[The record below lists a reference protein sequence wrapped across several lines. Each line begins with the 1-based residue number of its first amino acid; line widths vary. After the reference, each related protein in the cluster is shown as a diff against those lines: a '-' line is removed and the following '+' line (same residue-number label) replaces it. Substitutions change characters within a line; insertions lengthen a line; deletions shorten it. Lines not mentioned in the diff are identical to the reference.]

1 MAEGNA
7 TMEVRARL
15 TADTAQFTKGMSQA
29 SSAMNG
35 MISQTSKFHAG
46 MVGAGVAAAAFST
59 ALIAFGTKAFMAA
72 ARVDELDYAMNAV
85 GRSTGLGFDKL
96 NDTAVAIRAVGIEM
110 EVAQKMVLK
119 FAQNNL
125 DLALATQLAS
135 TAQDFAVIS
144 GENSTETLN
153 KLTHAVI
160 TGRSE
165 VLKSVGINKSAG
177 QMYEEFGRT
186 IGKAASALTYQEKQQ
201 AVANGAISEGARI
214 AGTYKDAM
222 KSPGKLLRSFARL
235 NNELQVAMGGVL
247 VKGFGPLIFS
257 AYNLQKSFVAA
268 IYGSEAF
275 KNVIKAVQMV
285 LIKLTAPIAVAMD
298 KLKAFF
304 DGMLQGN
311 EVIGGLTD
319 KLGKGGKSITEL
331 AGKIEFLLP
340 PIAALLAALSA
351 YAGSQIFTQVPI
363 LGALF
368 RGLGGP
374 VGIALTAFV
383 AMALTSTQVRDA
395 FGNLATALQPL
406 LAWFAKLGGVIVTIA
421 GYAVSLFAR
430 ALNGLASIIRT
441 TTSFLGSHIAILNV
455 LKGVVFALV
464 GAFIALK
471 VVQAAQSAKI
481 AVMSGLT
488 ALYGAVTGRTAVA
501 LATQAVATAGLTL
514 ATARQAVA
522 QAMANMES
530 AIASGSMALQ
540 AAATEGLIIANAG
553 LATATG
559 AMTVAQTNLN
569 VVMGMNPIM
578 KVVLAISALIAA
590 FVLAWQ
596 HSETFRNIV
605 TQVFNKVANIIGKV
619 LSFIFKVFGNLLLAY
634 GELISSNNAFGKV
647 IAAVYQFIYSA
658 VLTVFI
664 GIVKMIKFVID
675 AFISLM
681 ENQGILGKIIE
692 TVINFIIK
700 AYLLFYKIVL
710 TVIKNVLDAFVS
722 LFEGH
727 ETLRKI
733 VETVFNVVIA
743 IISHAV
749 QAIIVVLANIIKGIA
764 TLIHWFEMLGK
775 FIGDVWG
782 KIVAGIEKAKEFI
795 GQVLS
800 NLGNIIS
807 GIITYLKE
815 KLASF
820 FLWLYKQ
827 VDKLPDLIPG
837 VGILKNGLMALANSL
852 TAVEKADNTF
862 KPSMGASIAT
872 AAGKAI
878 DLAMALDSKIISASK
893 SWGNYTGGV
902 AGTLSGIANKMLDFA
917 VSVNTFA
924 TKDNGSTIMAG
935 LISGAKTA
943 STFVGGMIDKI
954 KEAEQINFGA
964 AVVDTLVAGAK
975 LASDGLGK
983 IIDKMEEMKDI
994 KVGEFIVDTASDAAI
1009 KAGNFLIGLATSIE
1023 SFTSGDVLGK
1033 ITEGFGDM
1041 LGGLKTGL
1049 GFGDVGADM
1058 EKFIKSIFDPTKFD
1072 NKAVEET
1079 ISGVD
1084 RMKAIR
1090 SALQQGIDAIKGVLD
1105 DLQQAAKD
1113 FADSLKDTIIGFA
1126 GLKGVELP
1134 DGFIPQAK
1142 SLIENMRMRLDKS
1155 QQFATQIAQLQ
1166 AYGLDAGALKA
1177 IIEEGPIK
1185 GAQLA
1190 ASILGGNAAENIQQI
1205 NALQKAISFTGAAI
1219 GQFGADA
1226 AYSDLIAN
1234 AKNKYDSINKLA
1246 STTDAQLVKSQGNNV
1261 LVQEGAFK
1269 VAINVAGL
1277 TGQDQVDA
1285 ITKAIDAQFQ
1295 VLAKELAAK

>member
-15 TADTAQFTKGMSQA
+15 TADTAQFTKGMAQA

-35 MISQTSKFHAG
+35 MIAQTSKFQAG
-46 MVGAGVAAAAFST
+46 MVGAGIAAAGFAT
-59 ALIAFGTKAFMAA
+59 GLIAFGTKAFMAA

-85 GRSTGLGFDKL
+85 GKSTGLGYDKL
-96 NDTAVAIRAVGIEM
+96 NETAMAVRATGIEM
-110 EVAQKMVLK
+110 EIAQKTTLK

-125 DLALATQLAS
+125 DLAYATQLA
-135 TAQDFAVIS
+135 TVAQDLAVIA

-153 KLTHAVI
+153 RLTTAVI

-165 VLKSVGINKSAG
+165 ILKTVGIQKSAG
-177 QMYEEFGRT
+177 QMYQEYGRT

-201 AVANGAISEGARI
+201 AVANGAIAEGAKV
-214 AGTYKDAM
+214 AGTYAEAM
-222 KSPGKLLRSFARL
+222 RAPGKLLRSFARL
-235 NNELQVAMGGVL
+235 NNELQVAVGGVL
-247 VKGFGPLIFS
+247 VKAFGPLIYS
-257 AYNLQKSFVAA
+257 GYHLQKSFIAA

-285 LIKLTAPIAVAMD
+285 LVKLTTPLVNIMD

-311 EVIGGLTD
+311 EIVGGFTD
-319 KLGKGGKSITEL
+319 KLGKGGKTITEL

-340 PIAALLAALSA
+340 PIAALVAGLSA
-351 YAGSQIFTQVPI
+351 FAGGKIFTQVPI
-363 LGALF
+363 LGSLL

-374 VGIALTAFV
+374 IGVVVTAFV
-383 AMALTSTQVRDA
+383 AMALTSTQVRNA
-395 FGNLATALQPL
+395 FGNIAIALKPL
-406 LAWFAKLGGVIVTIA
+406 LSLLAKLGGVIATVA
-421 GYAVSLFAR
+421 GYAVALFAK
-430 ALNGLASIIRT
+430 ALNGIASLIRIVTNLVTTHVGIMKGLA
-441 TTSFLGSHIAILNV
+441 V
-455 LKGVVFALV
+455 VVFAV
-464 GAFIALK
+464 
-471 VVQAAQSAKI
+471 AA
-481 AVMSGLT
+481 GF
-488 ALYGAVTGRTAVA
+488 
-501 LATQAVATAGLTL
+501 LAYKAAIIMLPLIQ
-514 ATARQAVA
+514 
-522 QAMANMES
+522 S
-530 AIASGSMALQ
+530 AIAGTSALMEVAMALMSGTEL
-540 AAATEGLIIANAG
+540 ATIASTNG
-553 LATATG
+553 LAASMLALEATLAGPAAMIG
-559 AMTVAQTNLN
+559 AVVAGTVL
-569 VVMGMNPIM
+569 
-578 KVVLAISALIAA
+578 LIAA

-596 HSETFRNIV
+596 NSETFRNVVTTAFNTVAKIV
-605 TQVFNKVANIIGKV
+605 GKV
-619 LSFIFKVFGNLLLAY
+619 IAFVLRAFGYTLLAFGNL
-634 GELISSNNAFGKV
+634 IDTHNAFGKV
-647 IAAVYQFIYSA
+647 VATVFQFVYSA

-700 AYLLFYKIVL
+700 AYLLFYKTVL

-733 VETVFNVVIA
+733 VETVFNVIMRIVA
-743 IISHAV
+743 YAV
-749 QAIIVVLANIIKGIA
+749 TSIIVSLANIIKGIA
-764 TLIHWFEMLGK
+764 TVIHFFETFLEVAKDIVGGIIYAFFWLGK
-775 FIGDVWG
+775 SILGGLG
-782 KIVAGIEKAKEFI
+782 KIA
-795 GQVLS
+795 
-800 NLGNIIS
+800 GNIADF
-807 GIITYLKE
+807 LKE
-815 KLASF
+815 SLATVKGWVTN
-820 FLWLYKQ
+820 FLGLLM
-827 VDKLPDLIPG
+827 KLPGVSALVNLAFSGMSAATDFATDALRKLGGVISNVFTGTSDPAQKSVDAITGVSQSLI
-837 VGILKNGLMALANSL
+837 
-852 TAVEKADNTF
+852 
-862 KPSMGASIAT
+862 
-872 AAGKAI
+872 
-878 DLAMALDSKIISASK
+878 DSSK
-893 SWGNYTGGV
+893 SWGNYSSGV
-902 AGTLSGIANKMLDFA
+902 SGALSTIANKMLGFSQTVVDFA
-917 VSVNTFA
+917 A
-924 TKDNGSTIMAG
+924 KDNGAIVMSG
-935 LISGAKTA
+935 LIAGAKTA
-943 STFVGGMIDKI
+943 STFVGGLIDKI
-954 KEAEQINFGA
+954 KDAEQINFGA
-964 AVVDTLVAGAK
+964 AIVDTLVAGAK
-975 LASDGLGK
+975 LASDGLGAV
-983 IIDKMEEMKDI
+983 IDKMEQMKDVN
-994 KVGEFIVDTASDAAI
+994 VGEFIVSKASDAAI
-1009 KAGNFLIGLATSIE
+1009 KAGNFLLGLATSIE

-1033 ITEGFGDM
+1033 ITDGLGDM
-1041 LGGLKTGL
+1041 FSGLKTGL
-1049 GFGDVGADM
+1049 GFGDVTGDM
-1058 EKFIKSIFDPTKFD
+1058 EKFIKSIFDPSKFD
-1072 NKAVEET
+1072 NKAVEDAV
-1079 ISGVD
+1079 SSVD

-1090 SALQQGIDAIKGVLD
+1090 GALQQGIDAIKGVLD

-1166 AYGLDAGALKA
+1166 AYGLDAGALKS

-1234 AKNKYDSINKLA
+1234 AKDKYASINQLA
-1246 STTDAQLVKSQGNNV
+1246 GTTDAQLMQSQGKNV
-1261 LVQEGAFK
+1261 LIQEGAFK